1 MIIKIES
8 DGYVR
13 LDDDYEVEEKPVE
26 TGNGGDK
33 K

>member
-1 MIIKIES
+1 MIKKVES

-26 TGNGGDK
+26 TGNGGGK